1 MGFHPPSP
9 WAFCLA
15 VTVAGPAPV
24 IRAAEF
30 PQTWVNT
37 TGAIWRIIP
46 GGTARPHAGA
56 LVFKDAAGR
65 VVGTLEPAGTV
76 LVLGSGTYQVELRSA
91 DPGADAFEFRMVD
104 ALGLWQAFTLTRKD
118 KWVPQP
124 LTGESAR
131 GGQGKVTVND
141 DFCTFSEPPWFDFD
155 RTPGSFFRVDG
166 STLTFRYDQ
175 WGTAE
180 AGIDRMIRNDS
191 PVVWM
196 FRTVNDPAAPD
207 AGQIVFKNMD
217 KDLVCGSVTEPGEPF
232 EIRKQTNY
240 RIRFLQPGA
249 GRFSHHIQLTDPAGA
264 SYEYKVGTNPAGTTF
279 IWEYLGNSAARPAAD
294 LNLGFD
300 PGADGNLRIT
310 GTTLFRRGQPAGQ
323 GP

>member
-1 MGFHPPSP
+1 MFNLTINPTMGFRLTSS
-9 WAFCLA
+9 WGFCLA
-15 VTVAGPAPV
+15 ATVGGSTVA

-30 PQTWVNT
+30 PQTWVNN

-46 GGTARPHAGA
+46 GGTAKSLAGK
-56 LVFKDAAGR
+56 LIFKDAGGS
-65 VVGTLEPAGTV
+65 VVGTLEPAGTT

-104 ALGLWQAFTLTRKD
+104 TLGLWQAFTLTQKD

-124 LTGESAR
+124 LTGDSAR
-131 GGQGKVTVND
+131 GGQGKVTVNP
-141 DFCTFSEPPWFDFD
+141 DFCTFSEPPWFDSD

-166 STLTFRYDQ
+166 NTLTFRFDQ

-180 AGIDRMIRNDS
+180 AGVDRMIRNES
-191 PVVWM
+191 PVTWM

-217 KDLVCGSVTEPGEPF
+217 KELVCGSVTKPGEPF

-249 GRFSHHIQLTDPAGA
+249 GRFFHHI
-264 SYEYKVGTNPAGTTF
+264 
-279 IWEYLGNSAARPAAD
+279 RP
-294 LNLGFD
+294 G
-300 PGADGNLRIT
+300 PDGNLRIT
-310 GTTLFRRGQPAGQ
+310 GATLVRQ